1 MTKTRTTRYDV
12 SEHLRTPEEMAA
24 YLEACLDE
32 ANGDAAFIAKALGD
46 IARAKGMSQVARDA
60 GLSRESLY
68 KALSV
73 DRSPDFDTIL
83 KVIEALGLKL
93 HAQVVRATPQPVAPA
108 RVSAVSSRRQRR
120 G

>member
-1 MTKTRTTRYDV
+1 MTKTVTTRYDV
-12 SEHLRTPEEMAA
+12 AEHLRTQEEMAA
-24 YLEACLDE
+24 YLEACLEE

-68 KALSV
+68 KAVSG
-73 DRSPDFDTIL
+73 DRSPSFDTIL
-83 KVIEALGLKL
+83 KVVAALGLKL
-93 HAQVVRATPQPVAPA
+93 HAQTNH
-108 RVSAVSSRRQRR
+108 